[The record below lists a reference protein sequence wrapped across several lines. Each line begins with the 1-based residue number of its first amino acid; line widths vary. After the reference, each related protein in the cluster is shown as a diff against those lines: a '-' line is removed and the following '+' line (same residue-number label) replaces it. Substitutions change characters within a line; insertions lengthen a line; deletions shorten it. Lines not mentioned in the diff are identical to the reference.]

1 MNYSLLENCF
11 CGLDSS
17 AIELSIIDGN
27 DDISKG
33 LINYDVYDVT
43 CTTISKT
50 VLKFINPGTASTDNL
65 ESSISYQVFP
75 NPFQNEITIQS
86 ENNIDHLQ
94 LFSIEG
100 RLILEF
106 ENLNTTNYLLTI
118 PELENGIYTLVI
130 NESIIKQ
137 INK

>member
-17 AIELSIIDGN
+17 AIELSIIDGY

-43 CTTISKT
+43 CTTVSKT
-50 VLKFINPGTASTDNL
+50 VMKYFVPGTASTDYL
-65 ESSISYQVFP
+65 ESSSSYQVFP

-86 ENNIDHLQ
+86 ESKIDHLQ
-94 LFSIEG
+94 LFTLEG
-100 RLILEF
+100 RLILEL
-106 ENLNTTNYLLTI
+106 ENLNTTNHLLTV

-130 NESIIKQ
+130 NKTIVKQ
-137 INK
+137 LNK